1 MLSLFS
7 SLPPQVGVERF
18 IIVDFTQDGDNKV
31 QEKASSAVA
40 VVEAEG
46 EGEVQNFYLK
56 SLAKDFGRETKD
68 DLCMGIRALPDDGA
82 AQIRKSERTKQVEWN
97 PDLAEVYYTLFVAS
111 RVANEYSNIRKFE

>member
-1 MLSLFS
+1 M
-7 SLPPQVGVERF
+7 
-18 IIVDFTQDGDNKV
+18 
-31 QEKASSAVA
+31 
-40 VVEAEG
+40 
-46 EGEVQNFYLK
+46 QNFYLK

-111 RVANEYSNIRKFE
+111 RVANEYSNIRIFESVLFVNEYSIFEYEFFNIRS